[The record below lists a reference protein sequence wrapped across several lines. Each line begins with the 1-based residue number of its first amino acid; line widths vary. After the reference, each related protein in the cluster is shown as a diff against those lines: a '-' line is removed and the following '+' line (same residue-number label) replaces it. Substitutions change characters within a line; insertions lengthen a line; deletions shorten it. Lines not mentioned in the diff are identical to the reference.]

1 MAESEKERI
10 LFSYQ
15 EIVECLIKEKNI
27 HEGIW
32 GIAIGFD
39 LGAANVAKRDEPN
52 SFMPA
57 AIIPIN
63 GIGIERV
70 EEESNLTVNASLV
83 NPNPNRNPKVKASKS
98 ASKKT
103 K

>member
-1 MAESEKERI
+1 MAEQEERI
-10 LFSYQ
+10 SFSYK

-27 HEGIW
+27 HKGIW
-32 GIAIGFD
+32 GIVIGFD

-57 AIIPIN
+57 AVIPIVD
-63 GIGIERV
+63 IGIERV
-70 EEESNLTVNASLV
+70 EEESNLTVNAAEI
-83 NPNPNRNPKVKASKS
+83 NPDPKAKKSKT
-98 ASKKT
+98 SKKN

>member
-1 MAESEKERI
+1 MAEKEDRI
-10 LFSYQ
+10 SFSYK
-15 EIVECLIKEKNI
+15 EIVECLIREKNI

-39 LGAANVAKRDEPN
+39 IGVANVAKRDELN

-57 AIIPIN
+57 AVIPIVD
-63 GIGIERV
+63 IGIERV
-70 EEESNLTVNASLV
+70 DEESNLTVNAAEV
-83 NPNPNRNPKVKASKS
+83 NPDPKAKKSKTS
-98 ASKKT
+98 SKKT